1 MKSGTVFPELGIK
14 IGSGTQTRSSWF
26 VIICLAEPVV
36 VRLGEF
42 AYPGEA
48 LLAPALERDTGL
60 LERWNTLVDLD
71 SAAPAEVIQRIAHIP
86 GVLSIRAV
94 PDVASAK

>member
-48 LLAPALERDTGL
+48 LLAAG
-60 LERWNTLVDLD
+60 
-71 SAAPAEVIQRIAHIP
+71 I
-86 GVLSIRAV
+86 AV
-94 PDVASAK
+94 PGFCDAACRHALGGRADMSHISLL